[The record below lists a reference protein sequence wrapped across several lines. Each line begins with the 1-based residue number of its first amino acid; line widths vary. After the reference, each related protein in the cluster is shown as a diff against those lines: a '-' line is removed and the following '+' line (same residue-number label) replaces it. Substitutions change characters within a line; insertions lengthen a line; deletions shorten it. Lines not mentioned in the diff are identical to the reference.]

1 MKKKVLAM
9 LLVAAM
15 TGVMLTGCGGSDSS
29 DSSAEKTEEAAES
42 EEETEETTEAVDV
55 EAETGL
61 TAEYDANADYDEWTL
76 VEYTIEDVGATFTAT
91 VSRMSDKSK
100 YEVHCNFYGDEQV
113 SVLEGD
119 EVTEDKT
126 GFMETDTPL
135 IVEAAEEQ
143 GIWATIE

>member
-29 DSSAEKTEEAAES
+29 DSSSSDSS
-42 EEETEETTEAVDV
+42 EEETSETAEAVDV
-55 EAETGL
+55 AAETGL
-61 TAEYDANADYDEWTL
+61 TGEFEANPDYDEWTL
-76 VEYTIEDVGATFTAT
+76 VEYTIEDAGATFVAT
-91 VSRMSDKSK
+91 VSRMSDQSK
-100 YEVHCNFYGDEQV
+100 YEVHCNFYGDEQI
-113 SVLEGD
+113 SVLEGE

-143 GIWATIE
+143 GIWAPIE